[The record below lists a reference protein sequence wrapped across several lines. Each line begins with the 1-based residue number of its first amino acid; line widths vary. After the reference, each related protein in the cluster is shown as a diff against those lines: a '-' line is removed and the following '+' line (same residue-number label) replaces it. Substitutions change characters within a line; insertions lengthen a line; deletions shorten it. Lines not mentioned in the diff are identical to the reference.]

1 MKKLSLILIANFI
14 SHLDIWAQGCSMC
27 TATAGNLSTEK
38 AEGLNLGIIYLAIMP
53 ITLIIS
59 IGLWWYKKSKNSGTL

>member
-1 MKKLSLILIANFI
+1 
-14 SHLDIWAQGCSMC
+14 MC